1 MAILARQ
8 DLLVGETLH
17 ALLFVAQGI
26 NHMRQQLSRLN
37 RGRSSLESC
46 IFVDP
51 LQVSF

>member
-1 MAILARQ
+1 MAILAHQ

-17 ALLFVAQGI
+17 ALIFVAQGI
-26 NHMRQQLSRLN
+26 DHVRQQLSRMN
-37 RGRSSLESC
+37 HGRSSLESC